1 MVNLPIFNSIGELA
15 GGLARPDW
23 NYLTNPAI
31 YSIAITLA
39 IVASLETL
47 LSLEAID
54 SLDPLKR
61 ISSADR
67 ELVAQGVGNLTS
79 GLLGGLP
86 ITSVIVRSSTNVYS
100 GGKTRMSSFIHGLLL
115 VVAVLFL
122 PLYLNKIPL
131 SCLASI
137 LLFTGYKLAHPKEF
151 KKVFSEGWKQWI
163 PFISTIIAVVAIDL
177 LWGIFIGTFIG
188 LIFVVLTN
196 FESVFSVFHNGNEVL
211 IKFQKDV
218 TFLHK
223 MSLKETFRKIPTGSE
238 VYIDASKVHFMD
250 HDIKL
255 LITEFMST
263 AKERGIDVDFKQ
275 KQK

>member
-1 MVNLPIFNSIGELA
+1 MFNNIIF
-15 GGLARPDW
+15 
-23 NYLTNPAI
+23 
-31 YSIAITLA
+31 
-39 IVASLETL
+39 
-47 LSLEAID
+47 
-54 SLDPLKR
+54 
-61 ISSADR
+61 
-67 ELVAQGVGNLTS
+67 
-79 GLLGGLP
+79 
-86 ITSVIVRSSTNVYS
+86 
-100 GGKTRMSSFIHGLLL
+100 F
-115 VVAVLFL
+115 
-122 PLYLNKIPL
+122 
-131 SCLASI
+131 I
-137 LLFTGYKLAHPKEF
+137 LLFVLLAAPLLELIPNAALAAMLISVGIKLAHPKEF
-151 KKVFSEGWKQWI
+151 KKIFSEGWKQWI

-196 FESVFSVFHNGNEVL
+196 YESVFSVFHNGNEVL